1 MLQRVTSVFQLNA
14 DDRVPKMAED
24 FSSDHLKLFPLHD
37 DVITRTIPIDD
48 EYRLKMI
55 YHLIWLREKATMYV
69 SLSRLSTGALR
80 SSLRL
85 CLRRSTFACHI
96 TCELCDLDFNFT
108 SDLFAHLSSQQH
120 RQRVRQLHLTYCI

>member
-1 MLQRVTSVFQLNA
+1 MESSEPTTVDMSSGALLVLQLNA

-37 DVITRTIPIDD
+37 DVITRSIPIDD

-69 SLSRLSTGALR
+69 SLSLSLSRLSSGVPPRT
-80 SSLRL
+80 
-85 CLRRSTFACHI
+85 
-96 TCELCDLDFNFT
+96 
-108 SDLFAHLSSQQH
+108 
-120 RQRVRQLHLTYCI
+120 

>member
-1 MLQRVTSVFQLNA
+1 MESSETARAELCSKVFFVFQLNA

-37 DVITRTIPIDD
+37 DVITRSIPIDD

-69 SLSRLSTGALR
+69 SLSLSRCRLML
-80 SSLRL
+80 
-85 CLRRSTFACHI
+85 HV
-96 TCELCDLDFNFT
+96 LDIAFVFVEV
-108 SDLFAHLSSQQH
+108 LSQ
-120 RQRVRQLHLTYCI
+120 VM